1 SGSSAGAQNS
11 GGNSGSNAGAQ
22 NSGGAPGAD
31 IWGGLKNPPVKSTGC
46 GKPATITSATKT
58 IMSGG
63 VQRTYMVD
71 VPANYDSAKPYRLF
85 FASHGQGSTLANITQ
100 SNYYDLKTQSIA
112 AKEPAIF
119 VAGLGYGGR
128 PGTSGSAW
136 GQADHAFFDDLTNYL
151 KDNMC
156 VDTTRIF
163 AIGMSF
169 GGMQT
174 YSLTTTHSKIIRAAV
189 GLAPTNFNI
198 WLPAV
203 KSTDPTAWMQTTGMS
218 DTTCAFV
225 ASEAQMRGSKFI
237 ALEKAANNGCTIP
250 AEIPTWKS
258 GAHLCYDFE
267 GCKSGYPLKVCT
279 FNGPHTNTNSDPGTN
294 VNWIGVE
301 SWKFFMQF

>member
-1 SGSSAGAQNS
+1 MGGTGGPSG
-11 GGNSGSNAGAQ
+11 
-22 NSGGAPGAD
+22 D
-31 IWGGLKNPPVKSTGC
+31 IWGGLKNPPVKSAGC

-136 GQADHAFFDDLTNYL
+136 GEADHAFFDDLTNYL